1 MKLKNVTFF
10 KLLFISTFCN
20 KKVSQHEMLS
30 LIKLVS
36 SSVLENDFFS
46 YFKTPL
52 RPLHQTSH
60 LDQLTKLRYLY
71 LLYFDFP
78 NEN

>member
-10 KLLFISTFCN
+10 KLLFISTFC
-20 KKVSQHEMLS
+20 KRKVSQHEMLS

-52 RPLHQTSH
+52 HQTSH
-60 LDQLTKLRYLY
+60 LDQLTKLRYL
-71 LLYFDFP
+71 LYFDFP